1 MRLGR
6 VLLIYAILPF
16 FLLPRSSFQ
25 DYGNGR
31 PFASYLCMSRS
42 FLVLGNIIFT
52 AGNPVSAVL
61 PSLSLGAM
69 NLIVCYINNSSNF
82 AGNQPLSSGSWNA
95 AITQINEALVSTYTT
110 SCPTSQRQ
118 RRIRRYKRP
127 CAYYSNT
134 TATFHALIIGDLVF
148 KFNPGPTGDCIPL
161 VVSTRS
167 DHRHIAQLSRPSRN
181 PGNLININC
190 STRLNGCQH
199 PMTLC
204 TFNARSV
211 KNKSA
216 DIVDYICD
224 CKADLFAITETWL
237 SANDVAVLAELCP
250 NGYKFI
256 DHPHFGC
263 HGGGT
268 GLVYRSSLGIKKVD
282 TGERS
287 PSLHNLR
294 LVIIY
299 RPPYSDEH
307 RVSTNAFF
315 TEFLSYLK
323 SILLSKEQLLITG
336 DFNIHV
342 DIVDDPD
349 SLKLLDLLESL
360 GLRQHVSQ
368 PTHLHGHTL
377 DPIIT

>member
-1 MRLGR
+1 MALK
-6 VLLIYAILPF
+6 V
-16 FLLPRSSFQ
+16 
-25 DYGNGR
+25 
-31 PFASYLCMSRS
+31 
-42 FLVLGNIIFT
+42 
-52 AGNPVSAVL
+52 
-61 PSLSLGAM
+61 
-69 NLIVCYINNSSNF
+69 IV
-82 AGNQPLSSGSWNA
+82 GNQPLSSGSWNA
-95 AITQINEALVSTYTT
+95 AITKINEALVSTYTT

-118 RRIRRYKRP
+118 RKIRRHTRP
-127 CAYYSNT
+127 CAYYSNI

-148 KFNPGPTGDCIPL
+148 KLNPGPTGNCIPL

-167 DHRHIAQLSRPSRN
+167 HHRHIAQLSRPSRN

-190 STRLNGCQH
+190 STRLNGYQH

-224 CKADLFAITETWL
+224 CKADLFAVTETWL
-237 SANDVAVLAELCP
+237 SADDAAVRAELCP
-250 NGYKFI
+250 DGYKFI
-256 DHPHFGC
+256 DHPRFGR

-268 GLVYRSSLGIKKVD
+268 RLVYRSSLGIKKVD
-282 TGERS
+282 AEERASFEFSEWIVSS

-294 LVIIY
+294 IVIIY

-315 TEFLSYLK
+315 TEFSSYLE

-336 DFNIHV
+336 DFNIYV

-377 DPIIT
+377 DLIITRYSDQNVQDSPQTDHFISDHASPLCKLLHVKPAVTTNVVT